1 MVISPNGVVQLLKDI
16 PLGVEQIHQL
26 YFTSISAQNAYFS
39 QHIESSYREVTYV
52 RRERNFIIV
61 PTNSELLYRA
71 NYMRFQNSNYSNKWF
86 YAFITQIEYHSP
98 EAAAIYF
105 EIDPF
110 QTWVTDF
117 YFLDCFVEREHTR
130 RFQNGVPVVNTLDE
144 GLNYGLAYETVWEQ
158 QYYPPNDVLFFVLT
172 TKNDIRLEKSHPDF
186 WSTTFLGD
194 ITTPLHHY
202 LLPVRLGGSGTM
214 RVNGIS
220 IAYLSEVIKLLGQS
234 DDLVGNAV
242 SLGIIPD
249 LPFSYTING
258 NNISSD
264 NLIINNELKIKI
276 PEINYTKS
284 DVLAKTIVNINKYSN
299 FPNYSESKLYMYP
312 YSFIEITDY
321 KGHVLEI
328 HAELIEGQ
336 NLNIKSIGSISTE
349 QKTAYIVQNYKGSSN
364 SLENAVINNSINS
377 IPIID
382 DYTAAYIQGNKNSI
396 ISSTATSSLLSAVS
410 ATASFATGNIVGGA
424 ISTISGISGIFN
436 QMAKLKDIENI
447 PPSISSQ
454 GNNAFFDYPNDIKGV
469 FVRKKTITS
478 EYAEKLTGFFK
489 MYGYKVNSVKTPNLD
504 TRERWNYV
512 KTNNAM
518 IKGAIP
524 HDDLEAIKTM
534 FNNGI
539 TLWRSSALVGDYSAS
554 NNEI

>member
-26 YFTSISAQNAYFS
+26 YFTSITAQNAYFS
-39 QHIESSYREVTYV
+39 QHIESTYREVTYV

-71 NYMRFQNSNYSNKWF
+71 NYMRFQNSNYTNKWF

-158 QYYPPNDVLFFVLT
+158 QYYPYDDTMFLLLVCKNNIGANPDSPEFFGTSIIGGVA
-172 TKNDIRLEKSHPDF
+172 
-186 WSTTFLGD
+186 
-194 ITTPLHHY
+194 TPLHY
-202 LLPVRLGGSGTM
+202 FLIPFSASGGS
-214 RVNGIS
+214 RQYSVNGTNVSFIGR
-220 IAYLSEVIKLLGQS
+220 IFLNIMQSEK
-234 DDLVGNAV
+234 LVGNAV
-242 SLGIIPD
+242 SMSIIPY
-249 LPFSYTING
+249 LPFPVSING
-258 NNISSD
+258 TSITSQNLSVWEYD
-264 NLIINNELKIKI
+264 NLSVARITYNSGSSQ
-276 PEINYTKS
+276 T
-284 DVLAKTIVNINKYSN
+284 LANINKYAN
-299 FPNYSESKLYMYP
+299 FPNYAESKLYMYP
-312 YSFIEITDY
+312 YSFIELTDFQ
-321 KGHVLEI
+321 GHSFPI
-328 HAELIEGQ
+328 NMELIDSQ
-336 NLNIKSIGSISTE
+336 SLTIKGIGSISSE

-364 SLENAVINNSINS
+364 SLENSIINNSIDE

-396 ISSTATSSLLSAVS
+396 ITSGLTNTAMTIGSAV
-410 ATASFATGNIVGGA
+410 AQYATGNVAGASLTSLGGLA
-424 ISTISGISGIFN
+424 GIFN
-436 QMAKLKDIENI
+436 QMAKLQDIDNV
-447 PPSISSQ
+447 PPNLQSQ
-454 GNNAFFDYPNDIKGV
+454 GNNAIFNYSNNIKG
-469 FVRKKTITS
+469 FYLRKKTITS

-489 MYGYKVNSVKTPNLD
+489 MYGYKVNSVKIPNLD

-524 HDDLEAIKTM
+524 HDDLEAIKNM

-539 TLWRSSALVGDYSAS
+539 TLWRSSALVGDYSPS